1 MFNII
6 SIWKNVCVC
15 VCLSVFSYVYGYWR
29 IRACYFW
36 RVRENYYSTEK
47 NNAWL
52 ESYHQGLYWD
62 LFQTSIRISKLKK
75 ATFYNEV
82 LSVNNIILCVLKTS
96 EYAPRGLNWPLRC
109 SWWGGGSRLSP
120 TFNCILKK
128 NTIAPPSCNLKILF
142 AISFGTHRPIDIQRS
157 CYFYIMIL

>member
-15 VCLSVFSYVYGYWR
+15 VCVCVCLCVFGYVYGYWR

-52 ESYHQGLYWD
+52 VSYHQGLYWD

-96 EYAPRGLNWPLRC
+96 ECAPRGLNWPLRC

-120 TFNCILKK
+120 TFNCIFKK
-128 NTIAPPSCNLKILF
+128 
-142 AISFGTHRPIDIQRS
+142 IQ
-157 CYFYIMIL
+157 